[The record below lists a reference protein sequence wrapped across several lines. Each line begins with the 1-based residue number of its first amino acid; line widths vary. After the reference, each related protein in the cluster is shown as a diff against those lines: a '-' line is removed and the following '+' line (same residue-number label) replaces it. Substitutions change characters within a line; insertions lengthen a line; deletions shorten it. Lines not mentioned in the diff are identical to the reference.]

1 VQDISGLTS
10 QNFTSKQI
18 GHLGLVAGMIDELG
32 ISGIIDETMPKTR
45 DHILPHSAVVKAMLL
60 NGLGFNERRL
70 YIFSRFFSNLSTE
83 QLFGVGITP
92 EHLNDDVLLRTL
104 DRIYEYGSTDMFN
117 KIVMEVM
124 KKIPFGTHLLH
135 ADTTSFSVY
144 GDYEEDEEDFKTIQ
158 ITYGH
163 SKDHRDDLKQFVLS
177 MVTNQHGIPLFTQPY
192 SGNKSDKKILLET
205 ILKVQQNL
213 NTQDKS

>member
-1 VQDISGLTS
+1 
-10 QNFTSKQI
+10 
-18 GHLGLVAGMIDELG
+18 MIDELG
-32 ISGIIDETMPKTR
+32 ITGIIDEALPKTR
-45 DHILPHSAVVKAMLL
+45 DHILPHSAIIKAMLL

-83 QLFGVGITP
+83 QLFGSGVAP

-104 DRIYEYGSTDMFN
+104 DRIYEYGSTDLFN

-124 KKIPFGTHLLH
+124 KKFKFGTYLLH

-144 GDYEEDEEDFKTIQ
+144 GDYDNEDEEDFRTIR

-163 SKDHRDDLKQFVLS
+163 DKDHREDLKQFVLS
-177 MVTNQHGIPLFTQPY
+177 MVSNQHGIPLFTQPY
-192 SGNKSDKKILLET
+192 FRKCIG
-205 ILKVQQNL
+205 
-213 NTQDKS
+213 